1 VENKY
6 KITAEVDQKWFEIL
20 WEITKG
26 KGGVTWLQV
35 DGNAPIPNKWE
46 LSEQLDNTQQI
57 D

>member
-1 VENKY
+1 MENKY

-26 KGGVTWLQV
+26 KGGFTWLEV

-46 LSEQLDNTQQI
+46 LSE
-57 D
+57 

>member
-26 KGGVTWLQV
+26 KSGVIWLEV

-46 LSEQLDNTQQI
+46 LSE
-57 D
+57 